1 MPFKIKKQLIP
12 EDVAY
17 KILKQLHIK
26 DGSEPDWATR
36 GSVWVEKLD
45 SSDTIYEYPTLME
58 ALKKRDEL
66 IKADT
71 TRLYRVVQS

>member
-26 DGSEPDWATR
+26 DGSDPVWAQKNAI
-36 GSVWVEKLD
+36 WVEKID
-45 SSDTIYEYPTLME
+45 SNDTIYEYPTLVE
-58 ALKKRDEL
+58 ALRKRDEL
-66 IKADT
+66 
-71 TRLYRVVQS
+71 QEW